1 MVTMQILKKHMDVFK
16 NTDGD
21 YHVHILVD
29 SNFHYYLLKIDFVI
43 FAYAWLLRAM
53 SFILPFLIIVAYIIV
68 SIIKPKQ
75 PDKRDYSVNYKG
87 NNNSENVKP

>member
-1 MVTMQILKKHMDVFK
+1 MDVFK

-29 SNFHYYLLKIDFVI
+29 SNYRYLLKIYFVI

-53 SFILPFLIIVAYIIV
+53 SSILPFLIIVAYIIV